1 MAIGIICPKVTKQSK
16 SIGNEVH
23 RKSRC
28 GTRNP
33 LGNKNCRRC
42 GYNFKKGKLEYYIE
56 YREQGKRK
64 YEYMGPSKQA
74 AEIRIAEIKK
84 KLVEGRTIK
93 RDSASSTKLGD
104 LIQWYE
110 GLESVKAKK
119 SYARDV
125 QLLSVIQRIIGK
137 EKRINEI
144 NPGLVEDFR
153 EKRRK
158 ESSPTKKGS
167 LIAPSTINKEVSQ
180 LVTMLNKAV
189 IHDKLEVNPLSGKI
203 NKLVEDNVR
212 QKVLSHEDFENL
224 ILELTS
230 PLREMFIVGF
240 YLCMRQGEIIKL
252 SWSSVDLDSGFIRLV
267 GENTKNKHSRNIP
280 IHPFVLECF
289 KNIEKKQG
297 VDRVFLSNGKPIK
310 TYHGKFQRE
319 WKRAVEKIGLEDF
332 HFHDS
337 RHCSINNLR
346 LAQND
351 YFRIMAISGHKTISV
366 FKRYNYVTED
376 ELRNVNWLQK

>member
-16 SIGNEVH
+16 SIGNGVH

-137 EKRINEI
+137 EKRIN
-144 NPGLVEDFR
+144 
-153 EKRRK
+153 
-158 ESSPTKKGS
+158 
-167 LIAPSTINKEVSQ
+167 
-180 LVTMLNKAV
+180 
-189 IHDKLEVNPLSGKI
+189 
-203 NKLVEDNVR
+203 
-212 QKVLSHEDFENL
+212 
-224 ILELTS
+224 
-230 PLREMFIVGF
+230 
-240 YLCMRQGEIIKL
+240 
-252 SWSSVDLDSGFIRLV
+252 
-267 GENTKNKHSRNIP
+267 
-280 IHPFVLECF
+280 
-289 KNIEKKQG
+289 
-297 VDRVFLSNGKPIK
+297 
-310 TYHGKFQRE
+310 
-319 WKRAVEKIGLEDF
+319 
-332 HFHDS
+332 
-337 RHCSINNLR
+337 
-346 LAQND
+346 
-351 YFRIMAISGHKTISV
+351 
-366 FKRYNYVTED
+366 
-376 ELRNVNWLQK
+376 